1 MLDIY
6 LNKDINLSVEQEC
19 VLANILQ
26 RLKRY
31 EPIQYIQGYAP
42 FCGHSFSV
50 APGVLIPRPE
60 TEEMVKLIA
69 DDYRG
74 KSPSIVD
81 MGTGSG
87 CIAISLALAISGA
100 DVTAWEVSPAALE
113 IAGLNARKL
122 DAKVE
127 LKQRD
132 ILRPTEEDDMGRF
145 DVIVSNPP
153 YVCRSEMAQ
162 MERNVLDWEPETA
175 LFVDDGDPLLF
186 YRHIA
191 EHGTRMLRPGGSV
204 YFEIN
209 REYGDET
216 AALLDKLDYR
226 DTKIIKDISGNDRI
240 VTAHRTF

>member
-1 MLDIY
+1 
-6 LNKDINLSVEQEC
+6 
-19 VLANILQ
+19 
-26 RLKRY
+26 
-31 EPIQYIQGYAP
+31 
-42 FCGHSFSV
+42 
-50 APGVLIPRPE
+50 
-60 TEEMVKLIA
+60 
-69 DDYRG
+69 
-74 KSPSIVD
+74 
-81 MGTGSG
+81 
-87 CIAISLALAISGA
+87 
-100 DVTAWEVSPAALE
+100 
-113 IAGLNARKL
+113 
-122 DAKVE
+122 
-127 LKQRD
+127 
-132 ILRPTEEDDMGRF
+132 MGRF